1 MSKYERY
8 TLRMKWEGMTGVTQT
23 RWLSVR
29 HTPYFRSE
37 EEAEEYYERNRDFIN
52 LSAKDREI
60 AVFRIVHDE
69 VMIKELQYN
78 NSMLSKENRFS
89 KGVLPADTKEKVLEV
104 EDGIVTK
111 KEVDGTVYLRKKCA
125 RFGTMFWEA
134 EGTPFYTSISSETYW
149 CS

>member
-78 NSMLSKENRFS
+78 KSMLSKENRFS

-134 EGTPFYTSISSETYW
+134 EGTPFYTSISSETDW

>member
-1 MSKYERY
+1 MAYERY
-8 TLRMKWEGMTGVTQT
+8 TLRMKWEGVDDITPT

-29 HTPYFRSE
+29 QTPYFKSE
-37 EEAEEYYERNRDFIN
+37 EEAEEYYERNRDFIK
-52 LSAKDREI
+52 STVSDREV

-69 VMIKELQYN
+69 IMVKELQYN
-78 NSMLSKENRFS
+78 KSMLSKENRFS
-89 KGVLPADTKEKVLEV
+89 EGYLPADTKEKVLKV

>member
-1 MSKYERY
+1 MAYERY
-8 TLRMKWEGMTGVTQT
+8 TLREKWEGITGTSQT
-23 RWLSVR
+23 KWLSVR
-29 HTPYFRSE
+29 HTPYFKSE
-37 EEAEEYYERNRDFIN
+37 EEAEEYYDRNRDFIN
-52 LSAKDREI
+52 ASSNGREV

-69 VMIKELQYN
+69 IMVKELWYN